1 MKKIFLFSLIFL
13 AVTALM
19 SSCVNPDK
27 LTFGGIESI
36 QIKGVSTSQ
45 IGVDVGIRAT
55 NSSSHNV
62 TLTDMQIEIK
72 RQGTTQLTFNLREK
86 SVVPRKS
93 DGVVTFPLVIRFN
106 GLLGALGAYS
116 TFSKGLEGV
125 TVSGYATI
133 KAGWMKKRLDIPE
146 MPLDE
151 LARQSGIDPAKLLQ
165 EQFAQ

>member
-1 MKKIFLFSLIFL
+1 MKKILLLTLI
-13 AVTALM
+13 AVTVLM

-36 QIKGVSTSQ
+36 QLKGVSTSQ
-45 IGVDVGIRAT
+45 MGLDIGVHAT

-93 DGVVTFPLVIRFN
+93 DGVVIFPLVIRFN

-116 TFSKGLEGV
+116 TLSKGLEGV
-125 TVSGYATI
+125 TVSGHATV
-133 KAGWMKKRLDIPE
+133 KAGWFKKKWDIPE

-151 LARQSGIDPAKLLQ
+151 LARQSGINIEELLKA
-165 EQFAQ
+165 QFAQ

>member
-1 MKKIFLFSLIFL
+1 MKKILLLTLI
-13 AVTALM
+13 AVTVLM

-36 QIKGVSTSQ
+36 QLKGVSTSQ
-45 IGVDVGIRAT
+45 MGLDIGVHAT

-93 DGVVTFPLVIRFN
+93 DGVVIFL
-106 GLLGALGAYS
+106 
-116 TFSKGLEGV
+116 
-125 TVSGYATI
+125 
-133 KAGWMKKRLDIPE
+133 
-146 MPLDE
+146 
-151 LARQSGIDPAKLLQ
+151 
-165 EQFAQ
+165 

>member
-1 MKKIFLFSLIFL
+1 MKNIFLFSLIFL

-62 TLTDMQIEIK
+62 TLTDMQIEVK
-72 RQGTTQLTFNLREK
+72 RQGATQLTINSREK
-86 SVVPRKS
+86 SVLPRKS
-93 DGVVTFPLVIRFN
+93 DGVVTFPLAIRFN
-106 GLLGALGAYS
+106 GLL
-116 TFSKGLEGV
+116 EGI

>member
-62 TLTDMQIEIK
+62 TLTDMQIEVK
-72 RQGTTQLTFNLREK
+72 RQGATQLTINSREK
-86 SVVPRKS
+86 SVLPRKS
-93 DGVVTFPLVIRFN
+93 DGVVTFPLAIRFN

-116 TFSKGLEGV
+116 TFSKGLEV

>member
-62 TLTDMQIEIK
+62 TLTDMQIEVK
-72 RQGTTQLTFNLREK
+72 RQGATQLTINSREK
-86 SVVPRKS
+86 SVLPRKS
-93 DGVVTFPLVIRFN
+93 GHLSVGHSVQRAFRGIGRLFN
-106 GLLGALGAYS
+106 LLQRVRGGHCLR
-116 TFSKGLEGV
+116 LRNNQ
-125 TVSGYATI
+125 SG
-133 KAGWMKKRLDIPE
+133 
-146 MPLDE
+146 LDE
-151 LARQSGIDPAKLLQ
+151 KTVGYSRDAVG
-165 EQFAQ
+165 